1 MSVHSGCISTASRRY
16 LAASARPLYTL
27 DHATEPRRVASEGA
41 CRRPALVRVLVPLLQ
56 RFDLADIVRGC
67 AGRPVCCL
75 KRLLRW
81 PLRARAGR
89 CRGSVSLSRAAI
101 CVTHGGFCHLSIGST
116 FYAHLPGKGR
126 LGAGAGAGAGARSAA
141 ARRAQQ
147 RVGWGRRRGG
157 GGGGGGGGSARA
169 ARATGG
175 RSSDRWRG
183 RCSVCARTRALL
195 AQSATRQGQAW
206 RRGTRGGGGEQPSAP
221 CAVRRPG
228 EGAAG
233 DWARDQP
240 TPGVAF

>member
-1 MSVHSGCISTASRRY
+1 MPPASLPPTQDAHASIHTAHSEHRR
-16 LAASARPLYTL
+16 LAKCQVRA
-27 DHATEPRRVASEGA
+27 PRR
-41 CRRPALVRVLVPLLQ
+41 RREI
-56 RFDLADIVRGC
+56 FIVRGC

-183 RCSVCARTRALL
+183 RCSVCARDARSAPLHRARVRTRGMRGGAGRVAAAASSRAL
-195 AQSATRQGQAW
+195 RE
-206 RRGTRGGGGEQPSAP
+206 R
-221 CAVRRPG
+221 
-228 EGAAG
+228 
-233 DWARDQP
+233 
-240 TPGVAF
+240 

>member
-1 MSVHSGCISTASRRY
+1 MFVR
-16 LAASARPLYTL
+16 
-27 DHATEPRRVASEGA
+27 ATDTENLS
-41 CRRPALVRVLVPLLQ
+41 LK
-56 RFDLADIVRGC
+56 IVRGC

-116 FYAHLPGKGR
+116 FSAHLPGKGR

-169 ARATGG
+169 ARATEG
-175 RSSDRWRG
+175 RSSDRASG
-183 RCSVCARTRALL
+183 RCSVCDRSALCRRARASGQGACVAARDARRRRRA
-195 AQSATRQGQAW
+195 AERSVSGEAAG
-206 RRGTRGGGGEQPSAP
+206 RGRGG
-221 CAVRRPG
+221 
-228 EGAAG
+228 
-233 DWARDQP
+233 
-240 TPGVAF
+240 